1 MQHALGITEAAAQ
14 TTVSSCAGIVGEKLE
29 ALHEECITLASST
42 KTLAQLAEGE
52 LRERLLLSLKNNQGW
67 IPNPASL
74 ASLQDALGEVPAC
87 EAVKTSVN
95 EVQRSLSDLR
105 RKLGLVKSN
114 WTLYGKFLTPL
125 LENDLARFIGDLGE
139 RPSSAEECAK
149 HAKSLRVLADKA
161 AEALRISEMQRL
173 LTRAC
178 SAYETFSV
186 TVKDSLIPNVSE
198 KDKKELQDFVAAP
211 GQQRSQVF
219 ENLLASFKQ
228 DAAEEQDKKIDLVSQ
243 SLKHWQYFRK
253 CLQSLRWEKIP
264 ESIQKVLR
272 HNAKDVTE
280 FLQDLD
286 NPKQP
291 GQMCHKLLRLLSTF
305 VDA

>member
-1 MQHALGITEAAAQ
+1 M
-14 TTVSSCAGIVGEKLE
+14 
-29 ALHEECITLASST
+29 

-52 LRERLLLSLKNNQGW
+52 PIAGKLLLSLKNNQGL
-67 IPNPASL
+67 IPDLASL
-74 ASLQDALGEVPAC
+74 ASLRDALGEVPAC
-87 EAVKTSVN
+87 EAFKTSVY
-95 EVQRSLSDLR
+95 EVQRSLSDFQ
-105 RKLGLVKSN
+105 RKLGLVKN
-114 WTLYGKFLTPL
+114 TWTLYGKFLTPL
-125 LENDLARFIGDLGE
+125 LENDLARLIGDLGA
-139 RPSSAEECAK
+139 RPSSAGECAK

-161 AEALRISEMQRL
+161 AEALHISEMQRH

-186 TVKDSLIPNVSE
+186 TVKDILIPNVSE

-219 ENLLASFKQ
+219 QNLLASFKQ
-228 DAAEEQDKKIDLVSQ
+228 DATKDQDKKIDLVSQ
-243 SLKHWQYFRK
+243 SLKHWQYFHK

-264 ESIQKVLR
+264 ESVQKVLS
-272 HNAKDVTE
+272 HNAEDVTE

-291 GQMCHKLLRLLSTF
+291 GQMCHKLLWSLRTF